1 MNQPQPTPEDSSTDS
16 APETFD
22 QLLAQEQEFLRLLI
36 RTIGV
41 SPSDANDVLQEANI
55 YLINNATQFELGTNF
70 RAWASKV
77 VRYRCLQYFRD
88 QKRRPMIN
96 LSEQAID
103 LITEEVCEQYEE
115 TERQLRKLNLC
126 IDKLPAD
133 HADMLKAN
141 YHDGMTLK
149 DYAKIH
155 KKSHMAVR
163 KTMSRV
169 RHALKDC
176 IEKL

>member
-1 MNQPQPTPEDSSTDS
+1 MIQPQPSSEEGNEASTHS
-16 APETFD
+16 TFE
-22 QLLAQEQEFLRLLI
+22 QLLAQEQDFLRLLI

-41 SPSDANDVLQEANI
+41 APSDAHDVLQETNI
-55 YLINNATQFELGTNF
+55 YLINNSANFELGTNF

-77 VRYRCLQYFRD
+77 ARYRCLQYFRE
-88 QKRRPMIN
+88 QKRRPMVN

-126 IDKLPAD
+126 IDKLPLE
-133 HADMLKAN
+133 HAEMLNATYKQ
-141 YHDGMTLK
+141 GLSLK
-149 DYAKIH
+149 DYAKNTR
-155 KKSHMAVR
+155 KSHMAVR

-169 RHALKDC
+169 RHALKEC